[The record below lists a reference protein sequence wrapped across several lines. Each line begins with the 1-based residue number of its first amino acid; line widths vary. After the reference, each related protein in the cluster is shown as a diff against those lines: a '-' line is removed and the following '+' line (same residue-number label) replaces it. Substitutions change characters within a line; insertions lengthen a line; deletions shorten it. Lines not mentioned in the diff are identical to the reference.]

1 MYRFSIIKSLI
12 LFSILSSLS
21 SGETPNDKSTVIPLH
36 KIWAYKMP
44 GTRDILD
51 LDLPRAQQATTGRWQ
66 SIYMS
71 WVRRAEK
78 LKFKDLAR
86 PGFVVSGSGQSALL
100 ATHAIFVEGAAARKE
115 FSMDEELAI
124 VFFSEPYGGNF
135 VRIRQVE
142 QKGEHIE
149 IQYRLE
155 PYLERTLSETFA
167 LIPLGKLP
175 AGEYH
180 VDMCQLPSEQKFSKL
195 GRKPVDENW
204 SREVLCKPFS
214 FTVAKKRE

>member
-1 MYRFSIIKSLI
+1 MYRFFIIKLLI
-12 LFSILSSLS
+12 LFSILSSQAS
-21 SGETPNDKSTVIPLH
+21 SESPNDKSTVIPLD
-36 KIWAYKMP
+36 KVWANKMP

-86 PGFVVSGSGQSALL
+86 PGFAVSGSGQSALL
-100 ATHAIFVEGAAARKE
+100 AAHAIFVEGAAPRNE
-115 FSMDEELAI
+115 FSPDEELTI

-135 VRIRQVE
+135 VRMRQGE
-142 QKGEHIE
+142 RKGEHIK

-167 LIPLGKLP
+167 LIPLGKL
-175 AGEYH
+175 ATGEYH
-180 VDMCQLPSEQKFSKL
+180 VGMRQLPSEQKFSKL
-195 GRKPVDENW
+195 GQKPLDENW
-204 SREVLCKPFS
+204 SRDVLCKPFS
-214 FTVAKKRE
+214 FAVRETRE

>member
-1 MYRFSIIKSLI
+1 MSRSSIIASLI
-12 LFSILSSLS
+12 LISVLFANVC
-21 SGETPNDKSTVIPLH
+21 GEMPADKPKIIPLD
-36 KIWAYKMP
+36 KVWAKNMP
-44 GTRDILD
+44 GTRDVLD
-51 LDLPRAQQATTGRWQ
+51 LDLPRAQQVTTGRLQ

-100 ATHAIFVEGAAARKE
+100 AAHAIFVKEAAPRNE
-115 FSMDEELAI
+115 FSPDEELTI
-124 VFFSEPYGGNF
+124 VFFSEPYGGNH
-135 VRIRQVE
+135 VRIHQIER
-142 QKGEHIE
+142 KGDHFE

-155 PYLERTLSETFA
+155 PYLVHTLSETFA

-175 AGEYH
+175 PGKYH
-180 VDMCQLPSEQKFSKL
+180 VDMRQLPSEQKFSKL

-204 SREVLCKPFS
+204 SREALCKPFS
-214 FTVAKKRE
+214 FAVAKKRE